1 MAPMTFEDTPEIVA
15 LRERVRTIIA
25 EQLSPEF
32 LRTFV
37 ASAEWQET
45 ANEFCRRLASD
56 RLLTFAWPEEY
67 GGAGA
72 TIWEQTA
79 LREEFWAHHE
89 PRGAQYMGVNW
100 VGPTIMHFGTP
111 AQKQLHLPAIAS
123 GDVVWCQGFSEP
135 EAGSD
140 LSSLKLSAARQDNGT
155 FLANGQKIW
164 TSYAGFA
171 DWCFLTTRTDRTAR
185 KRDGITVFLVPM
197 DRGGIS
203 VRPIDS
209 IMGPNHLNE
218 VFFNDVVL
226 QPDEV
231 LGPVNRGWD
240 VIELVLKYER
250 AGVARYAR
258 SDKILSD
265 LWQVVQ
271 SPCGPGASEL
281 RGSLARALV
290 KARIARLL
298 AYRVVGGEPGG
309 TPPQPSAARIATT
322 LLDQEVAE
330 LAMDSL
336 GADALDANP
345 ELPLGGAV
353 EGGWRYARTA
363 TIAGGTTEIQRLLLS
378 RSLTAG
384 TLSDHRPAI

>member
-1 MAPMTFEDTPEIVA
+1 MAAMTFEDTPEIVA
-15 LRERVRTIIA
+15 LRERVRALIGD
-25 EQLSPEF
+25 QVSPEF

-45 ANEFCRRLASD
+45 ANAFCRRLAGE
-56 RLLTFAWPEEY
+56 RLLTYAWPEEH
-67 GGAGA
+67 GGGGA

-100 VGPTIMHFGTP
+100 VGPTIMRFGTP
-111 AQKQLHLPAIAS
+111 AQQRFHLAAIAA
-123 GDVVWCQGFSEP
+123 GEVVWCQGFSEP

-140 LSSLKLSAARQDNGT
+140 LSSLKLSAVRQDDGT

-164 TSYAGFA
+164 TSYARFA
-171 DWCFLTTRTDRTAR
+171 DWCFLTTRTERTAR

-197 DRGGIS
+197 DRDGII

-226 QPDEV
+226 EPDEV
-231 LGPVNRGWD
+231 LGTVNRGWD

-258 SDKILSD
+258 SDKMLTD

-271 SPCGPGASEL
+271 SACGPGASEL
-281 RGSLARALV
+281 RASVARALV

-298 AYRVVGGEPGG
+298 AYRVVGVEPGG

-330 LAMDSL
+330 LAMASL

-345 ELPLGGAV
+345 ELPLGGTV
-353 EGGWRYARTA
+353 EDAWRYARTA

-378 RSLTAG
+378 RSLTDG
-384 TLSDHRPAI
+384 KPSPS